1 LYLAIEKVRFGHRLQ
16 TTMAIADE
24 TRAARMPSLLL
35 QPIMENAIKFG
46 LYDTIGEATISVSA
60 TLNEQH
66 LVIHITNPF
75 DSGTVM
81 NRPGTGFGL
90 TSVQRR
96 LYLLYLRNDLL
107 ATERNETEFI
117 TTVRIP
123 Q

>member
-1 LYLAIEKVRFGHRLQ
+1 
-16 TTMAIADE
+16 
-24 TRAARMPSLLL
+24 
-35 QPIMENAIKFG
+35 MENAIKFG
-46 LYDTIGEATISVSA
+46 LYDTVGETTISVSA

-90 TSVQRR
+90 TPFNEGF
-96 LYLLYLRNDLL
+96 YLLYLRNDLL

-117 TTVRIP
+117 TTVRTPMIRP
-123 Q
+123 